1 MLWIELAV
9 PRQRCTQCNYTFI
22 FDYGLGLIHSSTA
35 SFRREIVQRCKGRA
49 LSDVACEYNL
59 PYTTVERW
67 FYWYAPEQF
76 HDEIATRI
84 CVDEFAIRKG
94 HTYATSVLNADTGH
108 VLTVVPNRNQE
119 AIETGKK
126 TIS

>member
-1 MLWIELAV
+1 M
-9 PRQRCTQCNYTFI
+9 PRQRCTQCNYTFV
-22 FDYGLGLIHSSTA
+22 FDYGLGLIRSSTA
-35 SFRREIVQRCKGRA
+35 SFRREIVQRCKGRT
-49 LSDVACEYNL
+49 LSDVAREYNL

-94 HTYATSVLNADTGH
+94 HTYATSVLNADTGR
-108 VLTVVPNRNQE
+108 VLTVVPNRNKRQS
-119 AIETGKK
+119 KQHFPL
-126 TIS
+126 

>member
-1 MLWIELAV
+1 MRFVKE
-9 PRQRCTQCNYTFI
+9 
-22 FDYGLGLIHSSTA
+22 
-35 SFRREIVQRCKGRA
+35 
-49 LSDVACEYNL
+49 
-59 PYTTVERW
+59 
-67 FYWYAPEQF
+67 
-76 HDEIATRI
+76 
-84 CVDEFAIRKG
+84 